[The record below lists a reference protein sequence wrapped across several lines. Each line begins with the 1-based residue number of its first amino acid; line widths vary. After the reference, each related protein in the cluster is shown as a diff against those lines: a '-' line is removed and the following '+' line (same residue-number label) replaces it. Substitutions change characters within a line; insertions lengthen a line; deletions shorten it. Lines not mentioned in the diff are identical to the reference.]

1 MKAKSSS
8 PTIPQYVSQADID
21 ALLQGAGPQ
30 EALPEG
36 PEEPQPASAEA
47 DEVMISQA
55 DIDALL
61 QGAGTQQALPE
72 GPEEPQPAPAEADE
86 VMISQADIDALLQG
100 AGTQEAPPEGPEE
113 PQPAETDADEVMI
126 SQADIDALLQAA
138 SAPVGPSDPP
148 PGVDQRSPNACGDGG
163 EEIYVSQAP
172 AADHAQQEPH
182 QKDEQEAGGLPLP
195 SADRDGAGP
204 PKVILA
210 PSDGEQS
217 PAAKAPEDQQRAAKR
232 WFSSKTLW
240 TVAAVLLI
248 LVSTV
253 TSFSIYGRRTP
264 ARGAGAGPQ
273 TFPIPQSTAGAQAP
287 DPTGPAQ
294 VALAGFVVPAS
305 FDKEGVAGLLVDV
318 QLSFSD
324 AAAGSEVKRHEPY
337 FRSLVF
343 GVLSDVLADRSR
355 PEIDEPALTTG
366 IKDALNRAL
375 PRASIRTVALEN
387 LRLL

>member
-1 MKAKSSS
+1 MNAKSSP
-8 PTIPQYVSQADID
+8 PTIPQYV
-21 ALLQGAGPQ
+21 
-30 EALPEG
+30 
-36 PEEPQPASAEA
+36 
-47 DEVMISQA
+47 
-55 DIDALL
+55 
-61 QGAGTQQALPE
+61 
-72 GPEEPQPAPAEADE
+72 
-86 VMISQADIDALLQG
+86 SQADIDALLQG

-113 PQPAETDADEVMI
+113 PQSATADADEVMISQTDIDALLQGAGTQEAPPEGLEESQPASAEADEVMI

-138 SAPVGPSDPP
+138 SAPVGPSDPS
-148 PGVDQRSPNACGDGG
+148 PGVDPRSSNAGGDGG
-163 EEIYVSQAP
+163 EEIFISQADIDALMASEDLVASEAIDLASPGVSAAPDPQAP
-172 AADHAQQEPH
+172 AADRAQQEPH
-182 QKDEQEAGGLPLP
+182 PKDEQEAGGLPVP
-195 SADRDGAGP
+195 SAGRDGTGP
-204 PKVILA
+204 QKVILA

-217 PAAKAPEDQQRAAKR
+217 PAVKAPEDQQRAAKR

-248 LVSTV
+248 LISTV
-253 TSFSIYGRRTP
+253 TSFSIYGRRTS

-287 DPTGPAQ
+287 DPTGPVQ
-294 VALAGFVVPAS
+294 MVLAGFVVPAS
-305 FDKEGVAGLLVDV
+305 FDKEGAAGLLVDV
-318 QLSFSD
+318 QLAFSD

-355 PEIDEPALTTG
+355 PEVDEPALTAG